1 MIDLLRNIG
10 ITSMN
15 KEIHRNPRSST
26 TIFDHRTLA
35 RDYATIIPLLR
46 EGMHVLDVG
55 CGTGA
60 ISKGIAEHVGVTG
73 HVTGIDNTQAF
84 VTSGKKT
91 YGGVTNL
98 TLYHADL
105 FRFNPEGKFD
115 LVIAARVLQ
124 WMSNPKEALLR
135 LSSFVKPGGHLSV
148 LDYNHEELELKPE
161 PPESMRLFLK
171 SFLRWRANAG
181 MDNRMAENLPGYFS
195 DIGFQS
201 VEVIPAN
208 EVYRK
213 GDSDF
218 FERAGIWSKVAEL
231 KQIAD
236 EGFISDDVRIQAMS
250 EYKDWVRTKAQLMI
264 MKLNEVRAKKPM

>member
-1 MIDLLRNIG
+1 
-10 ITSMN
+10 MN
-15 KEIHRNPRSST
+15 KEIHRNPQSST
-26 TIFDHRTLA
+26 KIFDRRTLA

-46 EGMHVLDVG
+46 EGMRVLDVG

-60 ISKGIAEHVGVTG
+60 ISKGIAERVGVTG
-73 HVTGIDNTQAF
+73 HVTGIDNTETFIA
-84 VTSGKKT
+84 SGKES
-91 YGGVTNL
+91 YGAVTNL

-105 FRFNPEGKFD
+105 FSFNAEEKFD

-124 WMSNPKEALLR
+124 WMSHPKDALLK
-135 LSSFVKPGGHLSV
+135 LSSFVKAEGHLSI
-148 LDYNHEELELKPE
+148 LDYNHEELEFQPA
-161 PPESMRLFLK
+161 PPESMWLFYK
-171 SFLRWRANAG
+171 AFLEWRANAG
-181 MDNRMAENLPGYFS
+181 MDNRIAENLPGYFA

-213 GDSDF
+213 EDSDF
-218 FERAGIWSKVAEL
+218 IERAGIWSKVAEL

-236 EGFISDDVRIQAMS
+236 EGFISEDGRLQAMS

-264 MKLNEVRAKKPM
+264 MKLNEVRAKKSM